1 MRSLAAFL
9 LFAISFTANAQVDYL
24 VDWEAVGEEA
34 NGFLVDLVRID
45 SSNPPGNE
53 TRVAEYLQNVFA
65 GEGIESEMFALDP
78 DRANLVV
85 RYRGN
90 GSKRPI
96 LIMGHTDVVGVQAEN
111 WSENPFGGAR
121 NDGYI
126 WGRGTLDDKDNV
138 TAGLIV
144 MLLLNRLDV
153 EMDRDID
160 NLLSMFPR
168 CQVSVFR
175 CQDLAP
181 RFPDTR
187 NLTPETYK
195 LRHGCPSG
203 ATFYERSIGKSIGA

>member
-9 LFAISFTANAQVDYL
+9 ILAFSFSANAQVNYL

-34 NGFLVDLVRID
+34 TGYLVDLVKIN

-53 TRVAEYLQNVFA
+53 TRVAEYLQGVFA

-90 GSKRPI
+90 GTKPPI

-111 WSENPFGGAR
+111 WSEDPFGCAR
-121 NDGYI
+121 KDGYV

-144 MLLLNRLDV
+144 MLL
-153 EMDRDID
+153 
-160 NLLSMFPR
+160 
-168 CQVSVFR
+168 
-175 CQDLAP
+175 
-181 RFPDTR
+181 
-187 NLTPETYK
+187 
-195 LRHGCPSG
+195 
-203 ATFYERSIGKSIGA
+203 